1 MKALINGFFESL
13 LFLIFNFGYPY
24 SNIFSFFLVALGLVA
39 SSITNSLR

>member
-24 SNIFSFFLVALGLVA
+24 SNIFSFLVALGLVG
-39 SSITNSLR
+39 SSIPNSLR